1 MGTFCLRWGD
11 SDLMKTKLVK
21 TESDY
26 AAALAR
32 VEKLMESKPNAAQGD
47 ELEVLSLLVHDYEER
62 AFPIDKPDPVAAIRF
77 RMAQQGLTNKDLVPF
92 LGSRSRVS
100 EVLSGRRSLSLKMIR
115 ALVSGLRIPA
125 DVLLARCNAPDPW
138 RRNSS

>member
-1 MGTFCLRWGD
+1 
-11 SDLMKTKLVK
+11 MKTKLIK

-26 AAALAR
+26 AAALVR
-32 VEKLMESKPNAAQGD
+32 VEELMDAKLGSPQGD
-47 ELEVLSLLVHDYEER
+47 ELEVVSLLIHEYEER
-62 AFPIDKPDPVAAIRF
+62 VFPIDRPDPVAAIRF
-77 RMAQQGLTNKDLVPF
+77 RMTQQGLTNKDLVPF

-125 DVLLARCNAPDPW
+125 DVLVGEIQNA
-138 RRNSS
+138 

>member
-1 MGTFCLRWGD
+1 
-11 SDLMKTKLVK
+11 MKTKLIK

-32 VEKLMESKPNAAQGD
+32 LEKLMEAKPNTAQGD
-47 ELEVLSLLVHDYEER
+47 ELEVLSLLIHNYEECV
-62 AFPIDKPDPVAAIRF
+62 FPIDKPDPVAAIRF

-115 ALVSGLRIPA
+115 ALVSGLHIPA
-125 DVLLARCNAPDPW
+125 QVLLGEMQHA
-138 RRNSS
+138 

>member
-1 MGTFCLRWGD
+1 
-11 SDLMKTKLVK
+11 MKAKLVK

-26 AAALAR
+26 EAALAR
-32 VEKLMESKPNAAQGD
+32 VEKLMDAKPGTAHGD
-47 ELEVLSLLVHDYEER
+47 ELEVLSLLIHDYEER
-62 AFPIDKPDPVAAIRF
+62 VFPIDKPDPVAAIRF

-125 DVLLARCNAPDPW
+125 DVLLGKMHGA
-138 RRNSS
+138 

>member
-1 MGTFCLRWGD
+1 
-11 SDLMKTKLVK
+11 MKIRVIK

-32 VEKLMESKPNAAQGD
+32 MEKLMDAKPGTSQGD
-47 ELEVLSLLVHDYEER
+47 DLEILTVLIHDYEGR
-62 AFPIDKPDPVAAIRF
+62 VFPMDKPDPVAAIRF
-77 RMAQQGLTNKDLVPF
+77 RMTQQGLTNKDLVPF

-100 EVLSGRRSLSLKMIR
+100 EVLSGRRSLSLQMIR

-125 DVLLARCNAPDPW
+125 AVLLGEMQRA
-138 RRNSS
+138 